1 VHVTLGT
8 VFATESGDLFPRLLT
23 GLGQLPVE
31 VVVTVG
37 RDINPAE
44 LGLQPEHVHVEQ
56 WVPQSLLLPH
66 TDLVVSHGGSGTV
79 IAALAHGLPQV
90 VIAMGADQ
98 MHNADRVQALGLG
111 RALHP
116 VTTTAAEIRDT
127 AAALLTD
134 DRAQSAAQRMQR
146 EVSALPGLDSA
157 LTLLE
162 TTARH
167 SSKPAEATDHG
178 DRPVPTDPSRPPKS
192 GKWPVT

>member
-1 VHVTLGT
+1 VYVTLGT

-44 LGLQPEHVHVEQ
+44 FGPQPEHVHVEQ

-79 IAALAHGLPQV
+79 TAALAHGLPQV

-98 MHNADRVQALGLG
+98 LHNAGRVRALGG

-127 AAALLTD
+127 IAALLTD

-146 EVSALPGLDSA
+146 EISELPGLDSA
-157 LTLLE
+157 LSLLE
-162 TTARH
+162 TEAGQ
-167 SSKPAEATDHG
+167 SSTPGEATVHG
-178 DRPVPTDPSRPPKS
+178 DRRRAAPCP
-192 GKWPVT
+192 